1 MFSPLRD
8 QYRLARGL
16 RAHGAMTATFV
27 TGINHRSAPVAVR
40 EQLALG
46 REDVPEVLADLR
58 LSAGLGEAVVLST
71 CNRVEVYGVAGSP
84 GLHRAFDLL
93 CARRGVAPEALRGLV
108 YTETGEEAIRHCFRV
123 ASSLDSMIVGEPQV
137 LGQVKEAFDLAR
149 RCGTVGSAL
158 HRLFTQAFAVAKKV
172 RTETAVAH
180 HAVSVPCAAVELA
193 GKIFGDLRG
202 RSALLIGAG
211 EMGELA
217 ARHLM
222 DQGISRLSV
231 ANRTWARAVEV
242 ARALAGRPVP
252 FDRWAE
258 ELAGVDIVI
267 ASASARRPLVTVE
280 TVRAALRT
288 RRSRPLFFIDIAVP
302 RNVEEAV
309 SALGNAFCYDVD
321 DLQGVVVAN
330 LLERQREAARAEV
343 LVTGEVDKFL
353 AGLRD
358 RDVVPTI
365 VSLRRRVEAVG
376 QAELARALARLPEMA
391 PETRRSFEAL
401 VNGIVNKILHPPTAR
416 LRAAAQD
423 GRSEEW
429 IAMVC
434 ELFALA
440 PAEPAAGVAPV
451 AAGERWAE
459 RLDAGL
465 VPTTTRGDGRP
476 VPGLF
481 VPQ

>member
-1 MFSPLRD
+1 
-8 QYRLARGL
+8 
-16 RAHGAMTATFV
+16 MTTTFV

-46 REDVPEVLADLR
+46 REDIAEVLADLR
-58 LSAGLGEAVVLST
+58 LSAGLGEAMILST
-71 CNRVEVYGVAGSP
+71 CNRVEIYGVAEPP
-84 GLHRAFDLL
+84 GPRRAFDLL
-93 CARRGVAPEALRGLV
+93 CERRGMAPEALSGLV
-108 YTETGEEAIRHCFRV
+108 YTETGDEAIRHCFRV

-149 RCGTVGSAL
+149 RCGTAGGTL
-158 HRLFTQAFAVAKKV
+158 HRLFTQAFAVAKRV
-172 RTETAVAH
+172 RTETAVAQ

-193 GKIFGDLRG
+193 GKIFGGLRG
-202 RSALLIGAG
+202 RAALLIGAG

-242 ARALAGRPVP
+242 ARALTGRPVP
-252 FDRWAE
+252 FDRWTE

-267 ASASARRPLVTVE
+267 TSASVRRPLVTVQ

-302 RNVEEAV
+302 RNVHEAV
-309 SALGNAFCYDVD
+309 SALGNVFCYDVD
-321 DLQGVVVAN
+321 DLQGVVAAN

-343 LVTGEVDKFL
+343 LVTREVDKFL
-353 AGLRD
+353 AGLRG

-365 VSLRRRVEAVG
+365 VSLRRRAEAIG
-376 QAELARALARLPEMA
+376 AAELARALARYPGMA
-391 PETRRSFEAL
+391 PETRRAFEAL
-401 VNGIVNKILHPPTAR
+401 MSGIVNKILHPPTAR
-416 LRAAAQD
+416 LRDAARD
-423 GRSEEW
+423 GCGEEW
-429 IAMVC
+429 IAIVC

-440 PAEPAAGVAPV
+440 PAEPATVMPR
-451 AAGERWAE
+451 AAAREPATE
-459 RLDAGL
+459 GL
-465 VPTTTRGDGRP
+465 SVGTLRAVT
-476 VPGLF
+476 
-481 VPQ
+481 Q